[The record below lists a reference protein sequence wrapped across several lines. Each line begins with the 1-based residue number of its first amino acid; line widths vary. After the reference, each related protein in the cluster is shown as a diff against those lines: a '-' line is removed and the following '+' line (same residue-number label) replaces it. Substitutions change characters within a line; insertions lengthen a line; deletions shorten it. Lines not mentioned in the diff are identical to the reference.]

1 MQQPQQLHKCQKI
14 FGLWY
19 DNGINAIK
27 KFMDVIIQSL
37 GFKAGE
43 SLENYIREKISKL
56 TPNDHIVRANVTLYL
71 GATKANPDTWCE
83 IRLEVPGNDLFV
95 KESAQD
101 NFEQAVDATVNKLQG
116 ILRKQKEKQVDQWQS
131 RGN

>member
-1 MQQPQQLHKCQKI
+1 MLKK
-14 FGLWY
+14 FTLWY
-19 DNGINAIK
+19 DNGMNFIK
-27 KFMDVIIQSL
+27 ISMDVIIQSL

-43 SLENYIREKISKL
+43 GLENYVREKLGKL

-71 GATKANPDTWCE
+71 GASKATPDTWCE

-101 NFEQAVDATVNKLQG
+101 DFEQAIDTTVNKLQG
-116 ILRKQKEKQVDQWQS
+116 ILRKQKEKQVDEWHGRTNS
-131 RGN
+131 